1 MQSRNKKTFPFARR
15 YRRVNSDNLPAHASV
30 HASIREAYPG
40 LSLPKAQH
48 ERNGRLHLASTVSAL
63 VLTLASWA
71 AIAQTAPPAPPASVV
86 EVAKAEV
93 ARIAPRHWA
102 PGSVVSRDDA
112 KLATSAAGR
121 LVYVAEVGTRL
132 KAGDRVAKLE
142 DEAILLRLEDTR
154 SEVARIKA
162 QRELADR
169 QRERLEKLATTNSI
183 AANQLDEARAQVTQ
197 LNAQLRQVEVR
208 VRSAQHDLDQTEVR
222 ALFPGVVSER
232 LAQRGEYVATGASIA
247 HVVDTTH
254 LEARVQAPLAL
265 ASLVQPDMKL
275 AVRVGDKEFKAK
287 VRAVVPVG
295 EERSRQFELR
305 LALTDTP
312 LLVGSAI
319 EVALPEREVAQ
330 TLAVPRDALVVRG
343 EGSYV
348 MRIKADST
356 AERVDV
362 KAGASDGE
370 LTAVTGELAAGDTVV
385 VRGAER
391 LSVGQKV
398 RIAEGAAVA
407 VATPASPHA
416 G

>member
-1 MQSRNKKTFPFARR
+1 MRLLSRTLSILPFALR
-15 YRRVNSDNLPAHASV
+15 YRRVNGHAESAL
-30 HASIREAYPG
+30 HAVRASTP
-40 LSLPKAQH
+40 QH
-48 ERNGRLHLASTVSAL
+48 ERIGGSCGVRRALANACTTTAAL
-63 VLTLASWA
+63 GFLLACDIAS
-71 AIAQTAPPAPPASVV
+71 AQTKPPEPPPTVV
-86 EVAKAEV
+86 EVAKADI
-93 ARIAPRHWA
+93 AQIAPRHWA

-121 LVYVAEVGTRL
+121 LEYVAEVGTRL

-142 DEAILLRLEDTR
+142 DETIRLRLEDART
-154 SEVARIKA
+154 EVARITA
-162 QRELADR
+162 QRDLADR
-169 QRERLEKLATTNSI
+169 TRERLEKLTTTNSV
-183 AANQLDEARAQVTQ
+183 AANQVDEARAQVSQ
-197 LNAQLRQVEVR
+197 YIAQLRQAEVH
-208 VRSAQHDLDQTEVR
+208 VRSAQHDLEQTELR
-222 ALFPGVVSER
+222 SPFPGVVSER
-232 LAQRGEYVATGASIA
+232 LVQRGEYVATGAAIA

-265 ASLVQPDMKL
+265 ASLLQPDMKL
-275 AVRVGDKEFKAK
+275 PVRMGDREFKAS

-305 LALTDTP
+305 LSLTDAN

-343 EGSYV
+343 DGSYV
-348 MRIKADST
+348 MRIKADNT
-356 AERVDV
+356 AERIEV

-370 LTAVTGELAAGDTVV
+370 LTAITGGITAGDVVV

-391 LSVGQKV
+391 LSAGQKV
-398 RIAEGAAVA
+398 RIAERAAVA
-407 VATPASPHA
+407 ETGSASPRS

>member
-1 MQSRNKKTFPFARR
+1 MRLLSRTLSILPFALR
-15 YRRVNSDNLPAHASV
+15 YRRVNGHAESALHAV
-30 HASIREAYPG
+30 RASIP
-40 LSLPKAQH
+40 QH
-48 ERNGRLHLASTVSAL
+48 ERIGGSYGVRRALANACTTTAAL
-63 VLTLASWA
+63 GFLLACDIAS
-71 AIAQTAPPAPPASVV
+71 AQTKPPEPPPTVV
-86 EVAKAEV
+86 EVAKADI

-121 LVYVAEVGTRL
+121 LEYVAEVGTRL

-142 DEAILLRLEDTR
+142 DETIRLRLEDAKT
-154 SEVARIKA
+154 EVARITA
-162 QRELADR
+162 QRDLADR
-169 QRERLEKLATTNSI
+169 TRERLEKLTTTNSV
-183 AANQLDEARAQVTQ
+183 AANQVDEARAQVSQ
-197 LNAQLRQVEVR
+197 YIAQLRQAEVH
-208 VRSAQHDLDQTEVR
+208 VRSAQHDLEQTELR
-222 ALFPGVVSER
+222 SPFPGVVSER
-232 LAQRGEYVATGASIA
+232 LVQRGEYVATGAAIA

-265 ASLVQPDMKL
+265 ASLLQPDMKL
-275 AVRVGDKEFKAK
+275 PVRMGDREFKAS

-305 LALTDTP
+305 LSLTDAN

-343 EGSYV
+343 DGSYV
-348 MRIKADST
+348 MRIKADNT
-356 AERVDV
+356 AERIEV

-370 LTAVTGELAAGDTVV
+370 LTAITGGITAGDVVV

-391 LSVGQKV
+391 LSAGQKV
-398 RIAEGAAVA
+398 RIAERAAVA
-407 VATPASPHA
+407 ETGSASPRS

>member
-1 MQSRNKKTFPFARR
+1 MRLLSRTLSILPFALR
-15 YRRVNSDNLPAHASV
+15 YRRVNGHAESALHAV
-30 HASIREAYPG
+30 RASIP
-40 LSLPKAQH
+40 QH
-48 ERNGRLHLASTVSAL
+48 GRLGGSCGVRRVLGNACTTTAALGFLLACDI
-63 VLTLASWA
+63 AS
-71 AIAQTAPPAPPASVV
+71 AQTKPPEPPPIVV
-86 EVAKAEV
+86 EVAKADIV
-93 ARIAPRHWA
+93 QIAPRHWA

-121 LVYVAEVGTRL
+121 LEYVAEVGTRL

-142 DEAILLRLEDTR
+142 DETIRLRLEDART
-154 SEVARIKA
+154 EVARITA
-162 QRELADR
+162 QRDLADR
-169 QRERLEKLATTNSI
+169 TRERLEKLTTTNSV
-183 AANQLDEARAQVTQ
+183 AANQVDEARAQVSQ
-197 LNAQLRQVEVR
+197 YIAQLRQAEVH
-208 VRSAQHDLDQTEVR
+208 VRSAQHDLEQTELR
-222 ALFPGVVSER
+222 SPFPGVVSER
-232 LAQRGEYVATGASIA
+232 LVQRGEYVATGAAIA

-265 ASLVQPDMKL
+265 ASLLQPDMKL
-275 AVRVGDKEFKAK
+275 PVRMGDREFKAS

-305 LALTDTP
+305 LSLTDAN

-343 EGSYV
+343 DGSYV
-348 MRIKADST
+348 MRIKADNT
-356 AERVDV
+356 AERIEV

-370 LTAVTGELAAGDTVV
+370 LTAITGGITAGDVVV

-391 LSVGQKV
+391 LSAGQKV
-398 RIAEGAAVA
+398 RIAERAAVA
-407 VATPASPHA
+407 ETGSASPRS

>member
-1 MQSRNKKTFPFARR
+1 MRRKFPLYA
-15 YRRVNSDNLPAHASV
+15 VPIALTAALV
-30 HASIREAYPG
+30 AI
-40 LSLPKAQH
+40 SLATTDTKAQQ
-48 ERNGRLHLASTVSAL
+48 AK
-63 VLTLASWA
+63 
-71 AIAQTAPPAPPASVV
+71 APEPPPTVV
-86 EVAKAEV
+86 EVAKADI

-121 LVYVAEVGTRL
+121 LEYVAEVGTRL

-142 DEAILLRLEDTR
+142 DETIRLRLEDAKT
-154 SEVARIKA
+154 EVARITA

-169 QRERLEKLATTNSI
+169 TRERLEKLRTTNSV
-183 AANQLDEARAQVTQ
+183 AANQLDEARAQVSQ
-197 LNAQLRQVEVR
+197 YIAQLRQAEVR
-208 VRSAQHDLDQTEVR
+208 VRSAQHDLDQTELR
-222 ALFPGVVSER
+222 SPFPGVVSER
-232 LAQRGEYVATGASIA
+232 LVQRGEYVATGAAIA

-275 AVRVGDKEFKAK
+275 LVRMGDREFKAS

-305 LALTDTP
+305 LSLTDAK

-343 EGSYV
+343 DGSYV
-348 MRIKADST
+348 MRIKADNT
-356 AERVDV
+356 AERVEV
-362 KAGASDGE
+362 KTGASDGE
-370 LTAVTGELAAGDTVV
+370 LTAITGEITAGDVVV

-391 LSVGQKV
+391 LSAGQKV
-398 RIAEGAAVA
+398 RIAERAAVA
-407 VATPASPHA
+407 EAGSASPHS

>member
-1 MQSRNKKTFPFARR
+1 MAFALLVACAGAFQVRAQA
-15 YRRVNSDNLPAHASV
+15 PA
-30 HASIREAYPG
+30 P
-40 LSLPKAQH
+40 
-48 ERNGRLHLASTVSAL
+48 
-63 VLTLASWA
+63 A
-71 AIAQTAPPAPPASVV
+71 APAAPPTVV
-86 EVAKAEV
+86 QVAQADV

-121 LVYVAEVGTRL
+121 LEHVAEVGTRV
-132 KAGDRVAKLE
+132 KAGDPVAKLE
-142 DEAILLRLEDTR
+142 DEAIRLKLEDTR
-154 SEVARIKA
+154 AEVARIKA
-162 QRELADR
+162 QRELAER
-169 QRERLEKLATTNSI
+169 QQDRLEKLATTNSI
-183 AANQLDEARAQVTQ
+183 AANQLDEARGQVLQ
-197 LNAQLRQVEVR
+197 LSAQLRQVEVR

-222 ALFPGVVSER
+222 APFPGVVSER

-247 HVVDTTH
+247 HLVDTSH

-265 ASLVQPDMKL
+265 AGLVKPDMKL
-275 AVRVGDKEFKAK
+275 SVRMGEHEFKAT

-305 LALTDTP
+305 LALIDTN
-312 LLVGSAI
+312 LMVGSAI
-319 EVALPEREVAQ
+319 EVALPEREVAE
-330 TLAVPRDALVVRG
+330 TLAVPRDALVMRG

-348 MRIKADST
+348 MRIKADNT

-370 LTAVTGELAAGDTVV
+370 LTAVSGALSAGDKVV

-391 LSVGQKV
+391 LTVGQKV
-398 RIAEGAAVA
+398 RIEEHDAAVA
-407 VATPASPHA
+407 VATPPAARP

>member
-1 MQSRNKKTFPFARR
+1 MPLLSHLLSILPFALR
-15 YRRVNSDNLPAHASV
+15 YRRVNGHAESAPRAV
-30 HASIREAYPG
+30 RASIP
-40 LSLPKAQH
+40 QH
-48 ERNGRLHLASTVSAL
+48 ERSGGSYGARRVLANACTATAALGFMLVCDIASAQ
-63 VLTLASWA
+63 SK
-71 AIAQTAPPAPPASVV
+71 APEPPPTVV
-86 EVAKAEV
+86 EVAKADI
-93 ARIAPRHWA
+93 AQIAPRHWA

-121 LVYVAEVGTRL
+121 LEYVAEVGTRL

-142 DEAILLRLEDTR
+142 DETIRLRLEDAKT
-154 SEVARIKA
+154 EVARITA

-169 QRERLEKLATTNSI
+169 TRVRMEKLTTTNSV
-183 AANQLDEARAQVTQ
+183 AANQVDEARAQVTQ
-197 LNAQLRQVEVR
+197 YIAQLRQAEVR
-208 VRSAQHDLDQTEVR
+208 VRSAEHDLEQTELR
-222 ALFPGVVSER
+222 TPFPGVVSER
-232 LAQRGEYVATGASIA
+232 LVQRGEYVATGAAIA

-265 ASLVQPDMKL
+265 ASLLRPGMKL
-275 AVRVGDKEFKAK
+275 PVRLGDREFKAS

-305 LALTDTP
+305 LVLIGAD

-343 EGSYV
+343 DGSYV
-348 MRIKADST
+348 MRIKADNT
-356 AERVDV
+356 AERVEV

-370 LTAVTGELAAGDTVV
+370 LTAVSGSLAAGDNVV

-391 LSVGQKV
+391 LSAGQKV
-398 RIAEGAAVA
+398 RIAERAAVA
-407 VATPASPHA
+407 AAGAGSPHS

>member
-1 MQSRNKKTFPFARR
+1 MPYVLRYLSADGLGGPAACGAHWRTRARR
-15 YRRVNSDNLPAHASV
+15 LPLSDSCSLATSPPHKRNQRNRRQPSSKSRKPTS
-30 HASIREAYPG
+30 
-40 LSLPKAQH
+40 
-48 ERNGRLHLASTVSAL
+48 LAS
-63 VLTLASWA
+63 
-71 AIAQTAPPAPPASVV
+71 
-86 EVAKAEV
+86 
-93 ARIAPRHWA
+93 RHWA

-121 LVYVAEVGTRL
+121 LEYVAEVGTRL

-142 DEAILLRLEDTR
+142 DETIRLRLEDART
-154 SEVARIKA
+154 EVARITA
-162 QRELADR
+162 QRDLADR
-169 QRERLEKLATTNSI
+169 TRERLEKLTTTNSV
-183 AANQLDEARAQVTQ
+183 AANQVDEARAQVSQ
-197 LNAQLRQVEVR
+197 YIAQLRQAEVH
-208 VRSAQHDLDQTEVR
+208 VRSAQHDLEQTELR
-222 ALFPGVVSER
+222 SPFPGVVSER
-232 LAQRGEYVATGASIA
+232 LVQRGEYVATGAAIA

-265 ASLVQPDMKL
+265 ASLLQPDMKL
-275 AVRVGDKEFKAK
+275 PVRMGDREFKAS

-305 LALTDTP
+305 LSLTDAN

-343 EGSYV
+343 DGSYV
-348 MRIKADST
+348 MRIKADNT
-356 AERVDV
+356 AERIEV

-370 LTAVTGELAAGDTVV
+370 LTAITGGITAGDVVV

-391 LSVGQKV
+391 LSAGQKV
-398 RIAEGAAVA
+398 RIAERAAVA
-407 VATPASPHA
+407 ETGSASPRS

>member
-1 MQSRNKKTFPFARR
+1 MSGRDTRREFSMRKPFPNRNVAAAA
-15 YRRVNSDNLPAHASV
+15 L
-30 HASIREAYPG
+30 
-40 LSLPKAQH
+40 
-48 ERNGRLHLASTVSAL
+48 L
-63 VLTLASWA
+63 VLLVAFVQVQAQAPAPA
-71 AIAQTAPPAPPASVV
+71 APAPPPTVV
-86 EVAKAEV
+86 QVAEADV

-121 LVYVAEVGTRL
+121 LEYVAEVGTRL

-142 DEAILLRLEDTR
+142 DETIRLRLEDAKT
-154 SEVARIKA
+154 EVARITA
-162 QRELADR
+162 QRDLADR
-169 QRERLEKLATTNSI
+169 TRERLEKLTTTNSV
-183 AANQLDEARAQVTQ
+183 AANQLDEARAQVSQ
-197 LNAQLRQVEVR
+197 YIAQLRQAEVH
-208 VRSAQHDLDQTEVR
+208 VRSAQHDLEQTELR
-222 ALFPGVVSER
+222 SPFPGVVSER
-232 LAQRGEYVATGASIA
+232 LVQRGEYVATGAAIA

-265 ASLVQPDMKL
+265 ASLLQPDMKL
-275 AVRVGDKEFKAK
+275 PVRMGDREFKAS

-305 LALTDTP
+305 LSLTDAN

-343 EGSYV
+343 DGSYV
-348 MRIKADST
+348 MRIKADNT
-356 AERVDV
+356 AERIEV

-370 LTAVTGELAAGDTVV
+370 LTAITGGITAGDVVV

-391 LSVGQKV
+391 LSAGQKV
-398 RIAEGAAVA
+398 RIAERAAVA
-407 VATPASPHA
+407 ETGSASPRS